1 MLQGR
6 VADVF
11 WAFMYWYF
19 FGGGAGAIDAGA
31 LTPAA
36 VEELSDRVA
45 IVVADPARAEAAQS
59 TLEELRKEVFAF
71 DKKFTASGKAV
82 TRSYRDH
89 AADRADI
96 EAVLDQLNRD
106 WERGQERALDLRFE
120 FRDKLTREEWASLY
134 STE

>member
-1 MLQGR
+1 
-6 VADVF
+6 VF

-45 IVVADPARAEAAQS
+45 IVVDDPERAEAAQS
-59 TLEELRKEVFAF
+59 TLADLEAEVAAF
-71 DKKFTASGKAV
+71 GKKFTASGRAIS
-82 TRSYRDH
+82 RSYRNH
-89 AADRADI
+89 AAGRTEI
-96 EAVLDQLNRD
+96 EAVLEQLNRD

-120 FRDKLTREEWASLY
+120 LRDQLTRKEWAALY
-134 STE
+134 SKE

>member
-1 MLQGR
+1 
-6 VADVF
+6 VF

-31 LTPAA
+31 LTPAS

-45 IVVADPARAEAAQS
+45 IVVEDPARAEAAQS
-59 TLEELRKEVFAF
+59 TLDDLRNEVIAF
-71 DKKFTASGKAV
+71 DKKFSASGKAV
-82 TRSYRDH
+82 KRSYRDH

-120 FRDKLTREEWASLY
+120 FRDKLTREEWTSLY